1 MDSGVLFNWFLNLT
15 FVNNVIVR
23 EASLEDA
30 PAIAR
35 VHVDT
40 WRTTYRGIIPEDYLA
55 TLSYQQRVLGNPRGI
70 GLGKVKILI
79 PKSAK
84 NMETWCPLRS
94 HSDGINAAL

>member
-1 MDSGVLFNWFLNLT
+1 MALQYNLYRLEIFDSCQSLSDLYEP
-15 FVNNVIVR
+15 R
-23 EASLEDA
+23 E
-30 PAIAR
+30 
-35 VHVDT
+35 
-40 WRTTYRGIIPEDYLA
+40 
-55 TLSYQQRVLGNPRGI
+55 I